1 MQILNDV
8 SLKDYSTMR
17 LGGKA
22 KFLTIINNKDDLV
35 QAVKWAQNNK
45 LPILVVGGG
54 SNVIFKDDFDGLVI
68 VNRISGF
75 EVTTLDNS
83 ATVKVGAGEN
93 WDGVVKQTVDLGL
106 SGLEMLSLIPGTA
119 GATPVQNVGAYG
131 AETADNL
138 ESVEVYNLQ
147 DHKFITLS
155 KKECGFSYRNSI
167 FKDIN
172 NRKYIISEVT
182 FKLSKKD
189 PKPPFYASL
198 QKYLDQNNIN
208 QYSPQIIRDAVI
220 AIRQDKLPNPAK
232 IANSGSFFK
241 NPIISAD
248 QFEDLIAKFSDMPN
262 WPTPDGQVK
271 IAAGWLLDKAGVKE
285 YSAHGMKVYEK
296 NALVFVNQS
305 AKNFADLDAFK
316 NEIVKKVHN
325 KFGITLQ
332 QEPELF

>member
-22 KFLTIINNKDDLV
+22 KFLIIVNDKKDLV
-35 QAVKWAQNNK
+35 QTVEWAQENNT
-45 LPILVVGGG
+45 PIIVIGGG

-68 VNRISGF
+68 INRISGF
-75 EVTTLDNS
+75 EVTTFDNS
-83 ATVKVGAGEN
+83 AMVKVGAGEN
-93 WDGVVKQTVDLGL
+93 WDSVVKQTVELGL

-138 ESVEVYNLQ
+138 ESVEVYDLQ
-147 DHKFITLS
+147 NHNFITLS

-167 FKDIN
+167 FKDVN

-182 FKLSKKD
+182 FKLSKET

-198 QKYLDQNNIN
+198 QRYLDQNGIN

-220 AIRQDKLPNPAK
+220 AIRQDKLPDPAK

-241 NPIISAD
+241 NPIIPAD
-248 QFEDLIAKFSDMPN
+248 QFKTLVAKFPDIPN

-271 IAAGWLLDKAGVKE
+271 IAAGWLLDKAGIKE
-285 YSAHGMKVYEK
+285 YSAHGMKTYEN

-316 NEIVKKVHN
+316 KEVVKKVHD
-325 KFGITLQ
+325 KFGVTLK